1 MKEDSLYP
9 LFESFSNQEAFRRQ
23 ANLIEKRP
31 YLEVIGFKERCSQ
44 LLRVLLSR
52 LKIKSLK
59 DVRYILDKIALVRT
73 LEELHPFDKRF
84 LR

>member
-1 MKEDSLYP
+1 VKEDSLYS

-31 YLEVIGFKERCSQ
+31 YLEVIGSKERCSQ
-44 LLRVLLSR
+44 VLRTLLSR
-52 LKIKSLK
+52 LDIETLK
-59 DVRYILDKIALVRT
+59 DVRYIVDKITLVRT
-73 LEELHPFDKRF
+73 SEELHPFDKRF